1 MRNKVFLFIFI
12 LFNYSEQIVFAQ
24 GRVLNMIDYGLTE
37 GKDATPAVMRAL
49 SACKDIKASK
59 LIFPKGTYH
68 FYDDFGI
75 DKYCFISNNDEGLKR
90 IIFPLFN
97 IKNLCID
104 GQGSNFIFH
113 GFINPFVLQDSKNVV
128 LQNFSIDFHRSF
140 HSEALVIAVRED
152 GMDLEIPENF
162 PYRIYNGLL
171 QFTDFP
177 KSSNV
182 QTTLKTTEIY
192 EYRNILEFDTNKR
205 ETAFMAKDYGFAGTA
220 LIAESLGGRKVRIFN
235 KQLKATIGN
244 TLTFG
249 GMNRNYPGFV
259 VSDCSDILFNNVTI
273 YHCGGM
279 GIIGQRSR
287 NITIDHCKVTPAKG
301 RIVSAPADAT
311 HFVNC
316 TGQITLSNN
325 LFENQKDDATNIHG
339 IYVQITEHPA
349 PNVIVVKL
357 VHNQQFGF
365 DFIKKGVKLELVH
378 GASLITYDTLL
389 VKDTQRLNKEYTRV
403 TLNKNLP
410 TEFKTGDAVAEIL
423 DYPRIHIHDNII
435 RNNRA
440 RGMLLN
446 CRGETLVENN
456 YFHTPGA
463 ALLFEGD
470 ARFWFEQGGVR
481 NCIIRNNTFD
491 NCLFGVW
498 GKAVIDVAAGISE
511 GFETSRYN
519 KNITITGNT
528 FRIFDDASLLNVYG
542 VDGLTWKDNKI
553 SKNNEYLPARIGQ
566 DRYIVKHS
574 DNISIDKK

>member
-1 MRNKVFLFIFI
+1 MKQLFSFI
-12 LFNYSEQIVFAQ
+12 LFLVIPTLVFCQSPKVIVSITDF
-24 GRVLNMIDYGLTE
+24 G
-37 GKDATPAVMRAL
+37 GKAGDADCTPAVIKAL
-49 SACKDIKASK
+49 GACKKHKSTE
-59 LIFPKGTYH
+59 LVFPKGTYH
-68 FYDDFGI
+68 FYGDFGI

-97 IKNLCID
+97 LENITID
-104 GQGSNFIFH
+104 GQGSEFIFH
-113 GFINPFVLQDSKNVV
+113 GFVNPFVLQDSKNVV
-128 LQNFSIDFHRSF
+128 LKNFSIDFHRTF
-140 HSEALVIAVRED
+140 HSEALVTAVRED
-152 GMDLEIPENF
+152 GLDLEIPENF
-162 PYRIYNGLL
+162 PYRIFNGLL

-192 EYRNILEFDTNKR
+192 DYWGMLEFGTNKR
-205 ETAFMAKDYGFAGTA
+205 ETAYMVKDYGFSGTP
-220 LIAESLGGRKVRIFN
+220 LIAESLGGRKVRIFK
-235 KQLKATIGN
+235 KQLKATVGN
-244 TLTFG
+244 TLTFFY
-249 GMNRNYPGFV
+249 MNRKYPGFI
-259 VSDCSDILFNNVTI
+259 VSDCSDVLFNRVTI

-287 NITIDHCKVTPAKG
+287 NITVDHCKVTPARG
-301 RIVSAPADAT
+301 RMISATADAT

-325 LFENQKDDATNIHG
+325 LFENQMDDATNIHG
-339 IYVQITEHPA
+339 IYVQITDHPA
-349 PNVIVVKL
+349 PNEIVVKL
-357 VHNQQFGF
+357 VHDQQYGF
-365 DFIKKGVKLELVH
+365 DFIRKGMKLELVH
-378 GASLITYDTLL
+378 GTSLITYDTLL
-389 VKDTQRLNKEYTRV
+389 VKDIQRLNKEYTRV
-403 TLNKNLP
+403 TLYKNLP
-410 TEFKTGDAVAEIL
+410 AELITGDAVAEIL

-446 CRGETLVENN
+446 CRGETIVENN

-470 ARFWFEQGGVR
+470 AHFWFEQGGVR

-542 VDGLTWKDNKI
+542 VDGLIWKDNKI

-574 DNISIDKK
+574 DNISIDNK